1 MLDYEPSSSSQEG
14 SAYNLFKLFFRA
26 SIFFLSTGTLEGIG
40 LGPSFLRA
48 AAAAPTVGSD
58 TVGL

>member
-1 MLDYEPSSSSQEG
+1 MLDYEG

-40 LGPSFLRA
+40 PSFLRAAA